1 MRKLPVVLVAALLL
15 TAGNL
20 FANDSNTTDPKKE
33 LAIQISH
40 LLEDNFFVL
49 NDHDLTAN
57 VLFTLNKDM
66 EIVVISV
73 DSEDEVLERFV
84 KSRLN
89 YQAVDIVSWPK
100 KEKCTQFLS
109 VLKDR
114 YCSYHK
120 KVLRL
125 LRTFFYFYR
134 VPSLVR

>member
-40 LLEDNFFVL
+40 LLEDNSFVL

-73 DSEDEVLERFV
+73 DSEDELLERFV

-89 YQAVDIVSWPK
+89 YQAVDFVVAEEGK
-100 KEKCTQFLS
+100 MYT
-109 VLKDR
+109 
-114 YCSYHK
+114 
-120 KVLRL
+120 
-125 LRTFFYFYR
+125 
-134 VPSLVR
+134 VPVRIKG

>member
-20 FANDSNTTDPKKE
+20 FAIDSNTNDPTKE

-40 LLEDNFFVL
+40 LLEDNFFVI

-57 VLFTLNKDM
+57 VLFTLNKNM

-89 YQAVDIVSWPK
+89 YQAVDIEAAEEGK
-100 KEKCTQFLS
+100 MYT
-109 VLKDR
+109 
-114 YCSYHK
+114 
-120 KVLRL
+120 
-125 LRTFFYFYR
+125 
-134 VPSLVR
+134 VPVRIKG